1 MIINIIVNI
10 KSQVKAMIKITNK
23 KQLELFLKSISKNAV
38 KNANNTL
45 FENIDPYIDRFK
57 NNLKGEMEDLQEQ
70 EEEEPEDEEVAEP
83 EEEGGEEAE
92 AEPEGEE
99 EPEEGEAKA
108 EPEGEDGEKRIPA
121 AEKAL
126 GLIDYENDFD
136 ISFENVITALN
147 TLRAGKSTKN
157 RDIKTELND
166 YYDRLTED
174 ERGVLLLYLN
184 ELSKVLTGAVDG
196 DEAQDPS
203 EPSTYFNIRKRDRS
217 EPDPKNRADNS
228 EKESDTDA
236 DDVSSDQQNTQAG
249 LEDTTPPIK
258 VNESQDLSF
267 VYHKLKNINS

>member
-1 MIINIIVNI
+1 MIISIIVNI

-38 KNANNTL
+38 KKANNTL
-45 FENIDPYIDRFK
+45 FENVDPYISKFK
-57 NNLKGEMEDLQEQ
+57 NNLKDEMENLQEQ
-70 EEEEPEDEEVAEP
+70 EEEEEA
-83 EEEGGEEAE
+83 EEE
-92 AEPEGEE
+92 PVEGEE
-99 EPEEGEAKA
+99 EEEEAPEEEDAAAEQDSEAEESGE
-108 EPEGEDGEKRIPA
+108 EGKKRNPA

-126 GLIDYENDFD
+126 SLIDYEKGFD
-136 ISFENVITALN
+136 ISFENVLTALN

-157 RDIKTELND
+157 KQIKIELSD
-166 YYDRLTED
+166 YYERLTED
-174 ERGVLLLYLN
+174 EQGVLLLYLN

-217 EPDPKNRADNS
+217 EPDPKNRDDNS
-228 EKESDTDA
+228 EKEAGIDTGDA
-236 DDVSSDQQNTQAG
+236 SNDQQNTQAG